1 MKATDVW
8 EQVTGTQCLGSRGLK
23 KKVKKTRGNNSKSIA
38 NAWIEGGSN
47 TANTNEE

>member
-23 KKVKKTRGNNSKSIA
+23 KKMKKTRGKNRSIA